1 MLFGRFTGHIL
12 NSLKCSLVFN
22 SNYFKQTQ
30 LADYKTTLISLFK
43 NFLDYTKSQPM
54 SLLDAKILEFKD
66 HYDSNLTFYNSA
78 LSYFIKLIGKVDGI
92 EYISGRVKDYEECLS
107 KFERKYLPEI
117 SSEDTDYHI
126 IDSLSDFIGIRVV
139 CFYLEDIKKIRKEF
153 SKYFRELSSTDKAV
167 MLETTDDK
175 FGYKSLHLDLMLKR
189 NNKTRDYKKYGS
201 IQIEV
206 QIRTVIQDAWSILDH
221 KIKYKKSIPQNL
233 KRRIN
238 RLSALF
244 EIADD
249 EFLRIKEEIAFEEN
263 KISERIKKG
272 APTEKNVPLDVFKF
286 LFVALRYFPNYNF
299 IEFKVDG
306 FVQEI
311 LDQKKDFSESD
322 LNDVLLTHLDDVNK
336 MRANNAKKKLN
347 PYTKIRYCL
356 YLSNRDIFSGM
367 LTSYQIDPI
376 ADNS

>member
-1 MLFGRFTGHIL
+1 
-12 NSLKCSLVFN
+12 
-22 SNYFKQTQ
+22 
-30 LADYKTTLISLFK
+30 
-43 NFLDYTKSQPM
+43 M

-66 HYDSNLTFYNSA
+66 HYDSNLHFYNSA
-78 LSYFIKLIGKVDGI
+78 LSHFIKLIGKVDGI

-117 SSEDTDYHI
+117 SSADTDYHI
-126 IDSLSDFIGIRVV
+126 IDFLSDFIGIRVV
-139 CFYLEDIKKIRKEF
+139 CFYLEDVKKIRKEF
-153 SKYFRELSSTDKAV
+153 SKYFRELSSTDKGV

-175 FGYKSLHLDLMLKR
+175 FGYKSLHLDLVLKR
-189 NNKTRDYKKYGS
+189 NNKIRDYKKYGS

-221 KIKYKKSIPQNL
+221 KIKYKKSIPHNL

-249 EFLRIKEEIAFEEN
+249 EFLRIKEEIALEEY

-272 APTEKNVPLDVFKF
+272 APIEKDVPLDVFKF
-286 LFVALRYFPNYNF
+286 LFVALKYFPNYNF

-311 LDQKKDFSESD
+311 LHQRKDFSESD
-322 LNDVLLTHLDDVNK
+322 LNDVLLTHLDAVDQ
-336 MRANNAKKKLN
+336 MQANNAKKKLN

-356 YLSNRDIFSGM
+356 YLSNGDIFSGM

-376 ADNS
+376 ENSNKIDMLSTDIISKELQ

>member
-1 MLFGRFTGHIL
+1 
-12 NSLKCSLVFN
+12 
-22 SNYFKQTQ
+22 
-30 LADYKTTLISLFK
+30 
-43 NFLDYTKSQPM
+43 M

-92 EYISGRVKDYEECLS
+92 EYISGRVKEYEECLS

-117 SSEDTDYHI
+117 SSADTDYHI

-139 CFYLEDIKKIRKEF
+139 CFYLEDVKKIRKEF
-153 SKYFRELSSTDKAV
+153 GKYFRELSSTDKAV

-175 FGYKSLHLDLMLKR
+175 FGYKSLHLDLVLKR
-189 NNKTRDYKKYGS
+189 NNKIRDYKKYGS

-221 KIKYKKSIPQNL
+221 KIKYKKSIPQYL

-249 EFLRIKEEIAFEEN
+249 EFLRIKEEISVEE
-263 KISERIKKG
+263 KRISERLKRG
-272 APTEKNVPLDVFKF
+272 APLEKNVPLDVFRF
-286 LFVALRYFPNYNF
+286 LYIALKYFPEYKF
-299 IEFKVDG
+299 VEFKVDG
-306 FVQEI
+306 FVKEI
-311 LDQKKDFSESD
+311 LDLNQYFSESD
-322 LNDVLLTHLDDVNK
+322 LNDVLSTNLDSVDHFLTKIEK
-336 MRANNAKKKLN
+336 MELT

-356 YLSNRDIFSGM
+356 YISNDEIFSTI
-367 LTSYQIDPI
+367 LTAYQKENIMK
-376 ADNS
+376 

>member
-1 MLFGRFTGHIL
+1 
-12 NSLKCSLVFN
+12 
-22 SNYFKQTQ
+22 
-30 LADYKTTLISLFK
+30 
-43 NFLDYTKSQPM
+43 M

-92 EYISGRVKDYEECLS
+92 EYISGRVKEYEECLS

-117 SSEDTDYHI
+117 SSADTDYHI

-139 CFYLEDIKKIRKEF
+139 CFYLEDVKKIRKEF
-153 SKYFRELSSTDKAV
+153 GKYFRELSSTDKAV

-175 FGYKSLHLDLMLKR
+175 FGYKSLHLDLVLKR
-189 NNKTRDYKKYGS
+189 NNKIRDYKKYGS

-221 KIKYKKSIPQNL
+221 KIKYKKSIPQYL

-249 EFLRIKEEIAFEEN
+249 EFLRIKEEIALEEY

-272 APTEKNVPLDVFKF
+272 APIAKDVPLDVFKF
-286 LFVALRYFPNYNF
+286 LFLALKYFPHYNF

-311 LDQKKDFSESD
+311 LHQKKDFSESD
-322 LNDVLLTHLDDVNK
+322 LNDVLLTHLDAVDQ
-336 MRANNAKKKLN
+336 MQANNAKKKLN

-356 YLSNRDIFSGM
+356 YLSNRDTFSGM
-367 LTSYQIDPI
+367 LNSYQIHFLE
-376 ADNS
+376 NNN